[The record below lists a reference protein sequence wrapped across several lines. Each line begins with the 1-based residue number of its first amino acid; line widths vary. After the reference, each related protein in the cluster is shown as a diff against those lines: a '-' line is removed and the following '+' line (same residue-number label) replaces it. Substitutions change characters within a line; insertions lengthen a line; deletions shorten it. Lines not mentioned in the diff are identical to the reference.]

1 MNRRLPI
8 SVIVLL
14 LVIVLVLLVV
24 IFRREFVGQMLFV
37 ADGRNLVKNGSFEGG
52 DPRSTDDEVFVGGPN
67 CKMLCDGST
76 TIDGWEVSGKGVPHP
91 NRTCTNGK
99 AADAA
104 CWVINLP
111 PCSPPQ
117 SPPCP
122 NVFGIAPQE
131 GNRFVDLTGFGGRPP
146 AAYGMISQA
155 VPTEVGKTYELT
167 FWIGSS
173 SKFAADGLGIFV
185 EIPEVTSGFFLLAP
199 PPQTASQWPHAPS
212 TFRFKATSQTM
223 TLRFTGAV
231 SQGNGSDYIGIDNVS
246 LQKVCFI
253 VLAELY
259 GCP

>member
-1 MNRRLPI
+1 MTRRPSI

-37 ADGRNLVKNGSFEGG
+37 ADGRNLVKNGSFEAGNPTG
-52 DPRSTDDEVFVGGPN
+52 TDDEVFAGGPN

-76 TIDGWEVSGKGVPHP
+76 TIDGWQVSGKGVLHP

-99 AADAA
+99 AADAI
-104 CWVINLP
+104 CWTINP
-111 PCSPPQ
+111 PQCLPQ

-122 NVFGIAPQE
+122 DSFGIAAQD
-131 GNRFVDLTGFGGRPP
+131 GNRFVDLTGFGGRTPDR
-146 AAYGMISQA
+146 YGTVSQA
-155 VPTEVGKTYELT
+155 VPTEVEKTYELT

-173 SKFAADGLGIFV
+173 SKFPADGLGVFV
-185 EIPEVTSGFFLLAP
+185 EIPEVTRGFFLLAP
-199 PPQTASQWPHAPS
+199 PPQTLSQWPQAPS

-223 TLRFTGAV
+223 TLKFTGAV

-253 VLAELY
+253 VVAKLF